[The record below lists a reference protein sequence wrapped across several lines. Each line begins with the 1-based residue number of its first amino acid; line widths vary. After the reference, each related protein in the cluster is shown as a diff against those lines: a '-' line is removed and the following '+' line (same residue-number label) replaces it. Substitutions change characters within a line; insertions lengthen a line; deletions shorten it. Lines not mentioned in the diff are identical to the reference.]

1 MEIDEERL
9 VSTLQSMVKIPSFKD
24 SIAISRWV
32 KNELES
38 FGYKVD
44 SDGDGNLIAEIGK
57 GPGFLLNSH
66 LDTVGPGDGWKHD
79 PFSGKIHDG
88 KLYGRG
94 SSDCKAGIAAMIEI
108 ARLLK
113 RDEKKLRKRVVFT
126 FTAFEEGYSE
136 GENGV
141 YKVLPKLRGI
151 DKGLSLEPSARGEAM
166 GIAVGCR
173 GSTFYHVEI
182 FGKRGHSSRP
192 HLSDNPIYKFPAFL
206 EEIKRFPRRKMRIP
220 LTGEI
225 VEDQITVTEIHAE
238 EGANVVPGVCR
249 VTLDR
254 RSLPGEKPGGVD
266 GKLKM
271 ICRQAFGDRFR
282 MTRENAKQGYYFE
295 DREFLD
301 ICVKA
306 VESLGLKAKPY
317 FQQARIDSSILYN
330 AGKIGSF
337 MLGPGSM
344 NLAHQIDEH
353 CELRGF
359 FNATEAVLEVIRRWD
374 KG

>member
-9 VSTLQSMVKIPSFKD
+9 VSTLQSLVKIPSFKD
-24 SIAISRWV
+24 SIDISRWV
-32 KNELES
+32 KDELQG
-38 FGYKVD
+38 FGYEVYSD
-44 SDGDGNLIAEIGK
+44 SDGNLIAEIGK
-57 GPGFLLNSH
+57 GPGFLLNAH
-66 LDTVGPGDGWKHD
+66 LDTVGPGEGWKHD
-79 PFSGKIHDG
+79 PFSGEIHDG

-94 SSDCKAGIAAMIEI
+94 ASDCKAGVAAMIEI
-108 ARLLK
+108 ARILK

-141 YKVLPKLRGI
+141 CRILPKLKGI
-151 DKGLSLEPSARGEAM
+151 DKGLSLEPSALGKTI

-192 HLSDNPIYKFPAFL
+192 HLSDNPVYKFPAFL
-206 EEIKRFPRRKMRIP
+206 ERIKHFPRRKTMIP

-225 VEDQITVTEIHAE
+225 VNDQITVTEIHAE

-254 RSLPGEKPGGVD
+254 RSLPDEKPGEVD
-266 GKLKM
+266 GKLER
-271 ICRQAFGDRFR
+271 ICRQAFGNKFR
-282 MTRENAKQGYYFE
+282 MMRENAKQGYYFD
-295 DREFLD
+295 DRRFLD
-301 ICVKA
+301 MCVNA

-317 FQQARIDSSILYN
+317 FQQARIDSSLLYN
-330 AGKIGSF
+330 LGNIGSF

-353 CELRGF
+353 CEIEGMFR
-359 FNATEAVLEVIRRWD
+359 ATEAVLEVIRRWD